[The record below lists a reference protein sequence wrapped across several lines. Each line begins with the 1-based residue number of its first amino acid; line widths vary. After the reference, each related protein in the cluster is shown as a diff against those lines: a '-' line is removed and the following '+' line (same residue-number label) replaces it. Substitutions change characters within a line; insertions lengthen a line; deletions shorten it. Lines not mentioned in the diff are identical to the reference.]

1 MGLEI
6 VKEFELLK
14 HQPDVQL
21 ATIVFGMPCFLLA
34 LLCDILLFIDDYSF
48 SKCLCVQLYP
58 L

>member
-6 VKEFELLK
+6 VKESELFK
-14 HQPDVQL
+14 HQSDVQL

-34 LLCDILLFIDDYSF
+34 LLCDILLFTDDDSS
-48 SKCLCVQLYP
+48 SKCLCEQLYP